1 MNVATGCLI
10 TGLKQRVV
18 SIRQR
23 QHSRQQYELTVQGVI
38 KRFPSNRRRQQADN
52 LGAFVI
58 AFAIVTRWATESI
71 SLDTE
76 CDADEKA
83 TTYTIGTDHSDSSR
97 IFLFDWWT
105 VADETRR
112 V

>member
-1 MNVATGCLI
+1 MIVVACCLI
-10 TGLKQRVV
+10 TGLKRLVV
-18 SIRQR
+18 GIRQR
-23 QHSRQQYELTVQGVI
+23 QHSRQRHELTVQGVI
-38 KRFPSNRRRQQADN
+38 KRIPSDRRRQQADN

-83 TTYTIGTDHSDSSR
+83 TTYTLGTDHSDSSR
-97 IFLFDWWT
+97 IFLFDW
-105 VADETRR
+105 
-112 V
+112 